1 MGALVDILRVSSGTV
16 RELAWVLTVAS
27 VGLLLAAAVAF
38 SPWYPRAAGV
48 EPEPSPGGHGT
59 TAQLVKMRTSRTA
72 VPPGW
77 AITGLRS
84 SSRIRRWRSATS
96 PTATTSDTSASTSA
110 AGVPR

>member
-1 MGALVDILRVSSGTV
+1 MDMLQVSSGTV

-38 SPWYPRAAGV
+38 SPWYPQAAGV

-72 VPPGW
+72 APSAW
-77 AITGLRS
+77 ASTGLRS
-84 SSRIRRWRSATS
+84 SSRIRGWRSAKS
-96 PTATTSDTSASTSA
+96 PTATISDTSASRSA
-110 AGVPR
+110 GGAPR